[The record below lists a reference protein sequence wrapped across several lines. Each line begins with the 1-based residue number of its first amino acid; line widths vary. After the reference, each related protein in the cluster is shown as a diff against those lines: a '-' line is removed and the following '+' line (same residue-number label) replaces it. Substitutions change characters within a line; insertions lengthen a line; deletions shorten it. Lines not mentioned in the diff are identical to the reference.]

1 MWYHCTP
8 IRKAKIKTT
17 TMPNA
22 TENGERLE
30 HSSLPVGIYDDTAI
44 WENRLAGIFNVP
56 LP

>member
-1 MWYHCTP
+1 
-8 IRKAKIKTT
+8 
-17 TMPNA
+17 MPNA